1 MNIQITFEGSK
12 KINAN
17 INGHIVR
24 TDQPIQ
30 AGGENSAPAPY
41 ELFLASIG
49 TCAGIYVKSFCDQ
62 RGISTE
68 NIHIEQSME
77 WDRAAGK
84 MSKMKLDIK
93 LPADFP
99 EKYKESVIRT
109 AELCAVKKTIQDP
122 PVFEVVTSQI

>member
-1 MNIQITFEGSK
+1 MNIQITFDGSK

-24 TDQPIQ
+24 TDQPVQ
-30 AGGENSAPAPY
+30 AGGDNSAPAPY

-62 RGISTE
+62 RGIPTDD
-68 NIHIEQSME
+68 IYIEQSME

-93 LPADFP
+93 LPVDFP